1 MMKVFFFFVKILL
14 VVYSFFFSFDTVYY
28 TKAINKKRSHNKILS
43 RKKQKPNKKQS
54 VNSAH
59 THTIHKKTIANTKNN
74 KIMML

>member
-1 MMKVFFFFVKILL
+1 MMKVFFCFVKILL
-14 VVYSFFFSFDTVYY
+14 VVVASFFFSFDTVYY

-59 THTIHKKTIANTKNN
+59 THTQFTKKQSQTLKITK
-74 KIMML
+74 L